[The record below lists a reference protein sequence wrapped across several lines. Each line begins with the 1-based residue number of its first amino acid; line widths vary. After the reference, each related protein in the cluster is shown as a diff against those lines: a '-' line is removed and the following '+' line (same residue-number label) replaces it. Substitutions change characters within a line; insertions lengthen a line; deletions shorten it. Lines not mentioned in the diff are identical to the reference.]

1 MLPLTDIRPIS
12 SMAATPKDSCLRSDE
27 FSSQPS
33 FVGYHSGVLTCALE
47 ISSRKVFV
55 TALCAWCRI
64 ADVDVSWWK
73 GRHTCTGYY
82 KAFGSEVQ
90 EQYAT
95 SSLLA
100 AMTFVIGIEA
110 GPSSW
115 VKSKSCIRDR

>member
-33 FVGYHSGVLTCALE
+33 FVGYHFDVLTCALA
-47 ISSRKVFV
+47 ISTQKVFV
-55 TALCAWCRI
+55 AALCAWSRV
-64 ADVDVSWWK
+64 ADVDVSGWK
-73 GRHTCTGYY
+73 GRHACTGYY

-95 SSLLA
+95 SSSLA
-100 AMTFVIGIEA
+100 AMTFVFALRLDLAHG
-110 GPSSW
+110 
-115 VKSKSCIRDR
+115 